1 MLIRG
6 IRMWKIGAAG
16 RSYSCNVPKGSAV
29 NIAVQ
34 EHGYER

>member
-29 NIAVQ
+29 NIAVK
-34 EHGYER
+34 EHRYER